1 MPGDE
6 APIVYLLDGPTV
18 SVASVRHPVPD
29 GSRRLV
35 ALLALDRRCLD
46 RRFIAGTLWPE
57 TDEGHAAGCLR
68 TALWRL
74 RREGLDIVVVGKTA
88 LQLRS
93 DARVDV
99 EEEELEWASRII
111 ARRESPDDL
120 VMTERR
126 AAGLDLLPGWY
137 DDWVSPHRERLR
149 QRILHALDELS
160 HALSTAARYAD
171 AVEVAQASV
180 ACDPLRE
187 SGQRALIR
195 AHLAEGN
202 TAEARARI
210 RAVRVAARPRTRAAP
225 ERRTRDLGGSLF
237 RAIGLSPRRLDRRCM
252 SREDAAG
259 HRSALVQGI
268 HLSGDIDHY
277 GQAPDLGGQLRGN
290 AGIQHANHNGLSPR
304 GADAE
309 ADGGD
314 ARNGEKTCLFA
325 RRQPSD
331 RRARLDLGRAVLDG
345 SRTGEVRP

>member
-35 ALLALDRRCLD
+35 ALLALDRRCLVAASSRGRSGP
-46 RRFIAGTLWPE
+46 RRTKGMPLDA
-57 TDEGHAAGCLR
+57 LR
-68 TALWRL
+68 TARWRL

-99 EEEELEWASRII
+99 EEELEWASRII
-111 ARRESPDDL
+111 ARRESRDDL

-149 QRILHALDELS
+149 QRILHGLDELS

-187 SGQRALIR
+187 SGS
-195 AHLAEGN
+195 
-202 TAEARARI
+202 ARLSARI
-210 RAVRVAARPRTRAAP
+210 WRRETQRRPGAHSRGSRGCSTENSGCSRATNSRSWRESLSRDRPEPAP
-225 ERRTRDLGGSLF
+225 FGS
-237 RAIGLSPRRLDRRCM
+237 SVHVPRRGRR
-252 SREDAAG
+252 SPISAG
-259 HRSALVQGI
+259 PGH
-268 HLSGDIDHY
+268 
-277 GQAPDLGGQLRGN
+277 PPLR
-290 AGIQHANHNGLSPR
+290 
-304 GADAE
+304 
-309 ADGGD
+309 
-314 ARNGEKTCLFA
+314 
-325 RRQPSD
+325 
-331 RRARLDLGRAVLDG
+331 
-345 SRTGEVRP
+345 

>member
-202 TAEARARI
+202 TAEARRETQRRPGAHSRGSRGCSTENSGCS
-210 RAVRVAARPRTRAAP
+210 RATNLRSWRESLSRDRPEPAP
-225 ERRTRDLGGSLF
+225 FGS
-237 RAIGLSPRRLDRRCM
+237 SVYVPRRGRR
-252 SREDAAG
+252 SPISAG
-259 HRSALVQGI
+259 PGH
-268 HLSGDIDHY
+268 
-277 GQAPDLGGQLRGN
+277 PPLR
-290 AGIQHANHNGLSPR
+290 
-304 GADAE
+304 
-309 ADGGD
+309 
-314 ARNGEKTCLFA
+314 
-325 RRQPSD
+325 
-331 RRARLDLGRAVLDG
+331 
-345 SRTGEVRP
+345 